1 MLVWAAGDMVLY
13 SVALLLAKFTNARE
27 YSVIIV
33 LVTSPLKEFRHRISR
48 TMHERGERSRGRRQ
62 RGRRP
67 GAGGGRPGD
76 RHGRRGA
83 RLLHALDLGSFVADR
98 VVRGDTPKKL

>member
-1 MLVWAAGDMVLY
+1 MLIWALGDMVLY

-48 TMHERGERSRGRRQ
+48 TMHERGERSRGRWHAKANAEGGASEGGAPAQ
-62 RGRRP
+62 AAAAP
-67 GAGGGRPGD
+67 GTGTVAGERD
-76 RHGRRGA
+76 FSAH
-83 RLLHALDLGSFVADR
+83 SI
-98 VVRGDTPKKL
+98 